1 MSDVPKVHLFYS
13 FCYSSKTSSLHKSLR
28 SFQREI
34 ENQKKK
40 KKNTLLARATFLQP
54 TKIPNQLASKTE
66 WLWELR
72 NQSPSKVR
80 TINKMKSITP
90 ASSSSSFPTRLA
102 SLPTSNKSMKMFQS
116 FLFQVKRTVETPL
129 LLSLVSLSLVCIQY
143 NF

>member
-1 MSDVPKVHLFYS
+1 M
-13 FCYSSKTSSLHKSLR
+13 
-28 SFQREI
+28 FQRYICFTLFVTPLKHHLSINLSEAFNERSRI
-34 ENQKKK
+34 KKRKKK
-40 KKNTLLARATFLQP
+40 TRFQRATFLQP

-90 ASSSSSFPTRLA
+90 ASSSSIFPTRLA